1 MRGLVIWNTYAHPLV
16 IKRLGIVD
24 LCLAD
29 SNSFLL
35 LNFCFLEPIHIDNS
49 SEIQKV
55 TSVLNF
61 FHNFLETSQ
70 SAEHLQKWVSTSNGS
85 AVTYMSAKPYA
96 AASIGIRGFRMLAIF
111 FILIAKLR
119 IVVGYSKFAVYI
131 LAFCFSLAPEP
142 RYFEQ

>member
-1 MRGLVIWNTYAHPLV
+1 MHIFF
-16 IKRLGIVD
+16 
-24 LCLAD
+24 
-29 SNSFLL
+29 SFLL

-61 FHNFLETSQ
+61 FHNCLETSQ

-131 LAFCFSLAPEP
+131 LAFCFSQSDSTGASSTVANIW
-142 RYFEQ
+142 RWNWKRQDC